1 MADFFPMFTVLFNNQ
16 TILVH
21 GVYKNTNHIIF
32 NGGLFFVDPPQQ
44 TTFSEYF
51 TRVFL
56 GKFSFSFQLLFKHL
70 NPLTDEA
77 HPINTHNFWLHFPEN
92 TPNIYRKF
100 DTANNLQNKIH
111 C

>member
-1 MADFFPMFTVLFNNQ
+1 MVETFNSLLMADFFPMFTVLFNNQ

-21 GVYKNTNHIIF
+21 GAYKNTDHTVF

-56 GKFSFSFQLLFKHL
+56 GKFSFSFQLLFKHR
-70 NPLTDEA
+70 NPLT
-77 HPINTHNFWLHFPEN
+77 LRLLMSY
-92 TPNIYRKF
+92 IYM
-100 DTANNLQNKIH
+100 TLVA
-111 C
+111 